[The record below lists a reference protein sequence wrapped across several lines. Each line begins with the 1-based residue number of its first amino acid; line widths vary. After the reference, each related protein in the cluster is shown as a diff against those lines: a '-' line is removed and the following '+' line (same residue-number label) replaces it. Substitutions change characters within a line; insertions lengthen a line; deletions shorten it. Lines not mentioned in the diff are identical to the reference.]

1 MTTEVESAW
10 SPAKR
15 FTLVKPTVKGLEQA
29 FIPRHEGSRY
39 GPVSLSGNG
48 DLAVLGNPEYPWSG
62 ATIHHRENSAWS
74 LKATISEGIS
84 YVPLSG
90 AATDYAMGSS
100 VWFFPDGDAFLIGSV
115 ASNDDSAL
123 VGIDVRSRV
132 RKFQKQT
139 LVSWTGSVE
148 YPEVSGSTYR
158 FMNSSS
164 DNPQYYHQIVGASAG
179 WVTVFGG
186 SYQTTTPPTVSA
198 DGTMGGVSIPL
209 ESKIAA
215 VKKVG
220 SSYNVIQ
227 NIVTT
232 AGVVAISYDGSIM
245 INGYGDGV
253 DFYSWSGAS
262 WIFTRRVTLSSGA
275 YIDLMKMS
283 KDTKTIAIAGARYA
297 AVLKNVNGSW
307 IEVPL
312 SPPYSVF
319 DLAIS
324 QDGSTVAI
332 SGSWDS
338 WNGLAGWKIF
348 V

>member
-1 MTTEVESAW
+1 MATEIESAW

-15 FTLVKPTVKGLEQA
+15 FTLVKPTFKGLEQA
-29 FIPRHEGSRY
+29 FIPRPAGSGH

-48 DLAVLGNPEYPWSG
+48 DLAVLGNPAYPWSG
-62 ATIHHRENSAWS
+62 ATIHHRENSTWS
-74 LKATISEGIS
+74 LKATISSGIS
-84 YVPLSG
+84 ASPSG
-90 AATDYAMGSS
+90 GATDVYMGSS

-115 ASNDDSAL
+115 ANNDDSVL

-132 RKFQKQT
+132 WKFQKQT

-198 DGTMGGVSIPL
+198 DGTMGAVSIPS
-209 ESKIAA
+209 ESKIVA

-262 WIFTRRVTLSSGA
+262 WIFTRRVTLSSGG
-275 YIDLMKMS
+275 YIGLMKMS
-283 KDTKTIAIAGARYA
+283 KDTKTIAIAGTSYA
-297 AVLKNVNGSW
+297 VVLKNVNGSW

-312 SPPYSVF
+312 SPPSSVF

-332 SGSWDS
+332 SGSWNG
-338 WNGLAGWKIF
+338 WNGPAGWKIF